1 MKIGI
6 IGQGFVGSAIREGL
20 KNFYKVRT
28 YDIDEEKCNSTHY
41 DVFICDKVINSETY
55 FSDSKTSRSDIPIK
69 FVSKGWGF
77 EKWIVNC
84 DKYCGK
90 LLYFAKGR
98 RCSWHYHKIK
108 DEVFYIQ
115 SGKIKVKYSDND
127 DILLAKECILGPGDN
142 FHVYTGLRHQM
153 IALED
158 TELFEFSTQH
168 FDSDSHRLI
177 KGD

>member
-1 MKIGI
+1 M
-6 IGQGFVGSAIREGL
+6 SL
-20 KNFYKVRT
+20 
-28 YDIDEEKCNSTHY
+28 S
-41 DVFICDKVINSETY
+41 
-55 FSDSKTSRSDIPIK
+55 IPIK

-84 DKYCGK
+84 EQYCGK
-90 LLYFAKGR
+90 LLYFVKDK

-115 SGKIKVKYSDND
+115 SGKILLKFSDND
-127 DILLAKECILGPGDN
+127 NILEANEVILNPGDN

-153 IALED
+153 IAFED

-168 FDSDSHRLI
+168 FDSDSHRII